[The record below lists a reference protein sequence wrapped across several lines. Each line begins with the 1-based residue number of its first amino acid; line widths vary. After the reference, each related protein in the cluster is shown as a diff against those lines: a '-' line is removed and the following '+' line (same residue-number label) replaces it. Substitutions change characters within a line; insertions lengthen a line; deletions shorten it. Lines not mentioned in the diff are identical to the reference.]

1 MIQILNLLRRNMLK
15 KIIALIAAFCM
26 WVFVME
32 DQDPAIEGTYTVPL
46 VISNAAYEFIP
57 VCEETTIQVEVR
69 APRSY
74 FVKYD
79 ANAFRVYANMDGMG
93 EGEHKI
99 TPQVV
104 MPQGFELV
112 KTKPTFIA
120 VNLDPLVERQIPVEL
135 IVSGN
140 VAANAAVK
148 EISKSMELVTLVGAK
163 SFIEKVHRVYGTV
176 NLSGNSSSFET
187 QIQMNAVDEN
197 GVIVSRVH
205 VVPSVI
211 TVSVDIESGLK
222 KKIVPVVAEISTT
235 DGWELTNIKVE
246 PAQVEISGAES
257 VINSIVTIKTV
268 PFTVQTGQR
277 VFNGTLKLD
286 IPDSVTVKEDEV
298 AVSASVIRKPVIRD
312 STGN

>member
-1 MIQILNLLRRNMLK
+1 MIQILNILRRNMLK

-112 KTKPTFIA
+112 NTKPTFIA
-120 VNLDPLVERQIPVEL
+120 VNLDPLIERQIPVEL

-176 NLSGNSSSFET
+176 NLAGNSSSFET

-222 KKIVPVVAEISTT
+222 KKIVPIVAEISTT

-312 STGN
+312 SASN

>member
-1 MIQILNLLRRNMLK
+1 MIQILNILRRNMLK

-32 DQDPAIEGTYTVPL
+32 DQDPAIEGTYIVPL

-112 KTKPTFIA
+112 NTKPTFIA

-312 STGN
+312 SASN

>member
-1 MIQILNLLRRNMLK
+1 MIQILNILRRNMLK

-112 KTKPTFIA
+112 NTKPTFIA
-120 VNLDPLVERQIPVEL
+120 VNLDPLIERQIPVEL

-222 KKIVPVVAEISTT
+222 KKIVPIVAEISTT

-312 STGN
+312 SASN